1 MTLARPLRLCGLFL
15 LFVLLPLGLRAL
27 WIPDEAR
34 YAEIARE
41 MLASGNWVVPQQLG
55 MHYFEKPVAGYWFT
69 ALSQMLLGQN
79 LFASRLPV
87 ALATALSALLVGL
100 LAQRLWQDRRKSV
113 IAALLYLSCL
123 LVAGMGMYITLDPQ
137 LALWLNL
144 ALLGFYGAVTA
155 STGRS
160 RLLAWVL
167 VGAAC
172 GMAFLT
178 KGFVAWLLPVLVAG
192 PYMLWQRRLGE
203 LLRHGPIAV
212 AVAVLVAAPWAL
224 AVHLQAPDYW
234 NFFFWNEHIR
244 RFAAEDA
251 QHGEPLWFYL
261 PVLLIGCLPWSG
273 LLPPA
278 LRRAW
283 TEKADPRVGFLLIWL
298 LLPLAFFSISRGKLP
313 TYVLPC
319 FTPLALLLAHG
330 LVEQLD
336 RGRSGWFKANAAINL
351 GVGLVGVA
359 GLLVG
364 ARMGIYGPDDRQA
377 LILALVLGLVWTG
390 LALAQFWRPLRRWE
404 WSALP
409 LWLLLACLPG
419 LLTQNQVN
427 SKTPT
432 QFIAAHRDTL
442 AHADMLLSNDAG
454 VAANLAWDL
463 HRTDITI
470 YSRQGEL
477 EYGLATP
484 AGQGRFVPRDDIA
497 PWIADAR
504 QRGSVAV
511 VLRFAGPQDPEL
523 LSLPAGEAQRHV
535 SNKLALLVYP
545 RMTSP

>member
-27 WIPDEAR
+27 WIPDESR

-41 MLASGNWVVPQQLG
+41 MLTSGNWIVPQQLG

-69 ALSQMLLGQN
+69 ALSQMLFGQN

-100 LAQRLWQDRRKSV
+100 LAQRLWQDRRKSA
-113 IAALLYLSCL
+113 IAALLYLSGL
-123 LVAGMGMYITLDPQ
+123 LVASMGMYITLDPQ

-144 ALLGFYGAVTA
+144 ALLAFYCAVTTA
-155 STGRS
+155 VPRR
-160 RLLAWVL
+160 RLAAWVL

-203 LLRHGPIAV
+203 LLRFGPIAV
-212 AVAVLVAAPWAL
+212 LVALLVAAPWAL

-283 TEKADPRVGFLLIWL
+283 ADKRDPRIGFLLIWL
-298 LLPLAFFSISRGKLP
+298 LLPLAFFSVSRGKLP
-313 TYVLPC
+313 TYMLPC
-319 FTPLALLLAHG
+319 LTPLALLLAHG
-330 LVEQLD
+330 LVDQLE
-336 RGRSGWFKANAAINL
+336 RGRRGWFKAHAAINL
-351 GVGLVGVA
+351 CLGLIGLVGV
-359 GLLVG
+359 LVG
-364 ARMGIYGPDDRQA
+364 MNTGIYGPGDQWA
-377 LILALVLGLVWTG
+377 WALALGIGVVWSG
-390 LALAQFWRPLRRWE
+390 VALMQLRQPLRRWE

-419 LLTQNQVN
+419 LLTQNQID
-427 SKTPT
+427 SKMPT
-432 QFIAAHRDTL
+432 QFIKAHRDAIDKAGT
-442 AHADMLLSNDAG
+442 LLSNDAG
-454 VAANLAWDL
+454 MAANLAWDL
-463 HRTDITI
+463 QRTDITI

-484 AGQGRFVPRDDIA
+484 AGQGRYVSRDDIA
-497 PWIADAR
+497 QWISQAR

-523 LSLPAGEAQRHV
+523 LSLPTGESERYV
-535 SNKLALLVYP
+535 SNKLALLIYHQATAP
-545 RMTSP
+545 